1 MTVTA
6 APRFPNGG
14 TSVSHDPG
22 LRRRQHARGF
32 TIIEIMIVLVILA
45 ILATVAAPSLRSSLV
60 SSQLR
65 SAASDLYAAAVLARS
80 EAIKRAT
87 TIDVSP
93 VSSSWSNGWT
103 VKAGS
108 TTLESREAT
117 TNVTITANTTGDLS
131 FRLDGR
137 VSTNVRSFVLTPA
150 SGISGVPA
158 RCVLIDVSG
167 RPSVKTDTDNDSS
180 NGCN

>member
-1 MTVTA
+1 MRMTA
-6 APRFPNGG
+6 RAPRRHPRI
-14 TSVSHDPG
+14 TCG
-22 LRRRQHARGF
+22 LRREKAF
-32 TIIEIMIVLVILA
+32 TIIEILIAITILA
-45 ILATVAAPSLRSSLV
+45 ILAAVGAPSLRSSLV
-60 SSQLR
+60 SSQVR
-65 SAASDLYAAAVLARS
+65 SAASDLYSSVVLARS

-87 TIDVSP
+87 GVDISP

-103 VKAGS
+103 VKVGT

-117 TNVTITANTTGDLS
+117 TNVVITPNTTGDLS

-137 VSTNVRSFVLTPA
+137 VSTNVRSFVLTA
-150 SGISGVPA
+150 SGVTGVPA

>member
-1 MTVTA
+1 MRMQEHLSRRH
-6 APRFPNGG
+6 PRIGSG
-14 TSVSHDPG
+14 
-22 LRRRQHARGF
+22 RRREAAF
-32 TIIEIMIVLVILA
+32 TIIEILIAITILGILA
-45 ILATVAAPSLRSSLV
+45 AVGAPSLRNSLI
-60 SSQLR
+60 SSQVR
-65 SAASDLYAAAVLARS
+65 SAASDLYSSVVLARS
-80 EAIKRAT
+80 EAIKRAAA
-87 TIDVSP
+87 IDISP

-103 VKAGS
+103 VKAGT

-117 TNVTITANTTGDLS
+117 TNVVITPNTTGDLS

-137 VSTNVRSFVLTPA
+137 VSTNVRSFVLTA
-150 SGISGVPA
+150 NGATGVQA